1 MLLFWQIWR
10 GLYATTA
17 RPQFARFRSS
27 IGRSS
32 AATPDSSRDWSAI
45 LAWNPR
51 SSTNVRSC

>member
-32 AATPDSSRDWSAI
+32 AATPDSSRDLDCDI
-45 LAWNPR
+45 GLK
-51 SSTNVRSC
+51 SSFFDELQIV